1 LIRYEAAEGERIVMG
16 SCKMAI
22 LGAGNLG
29 TTLALMMYEKGNHVI
44 LWTIEEDV
52 AEAIAVGRE
61 NSRYLSGHYIPPEI
75 DVTMEMAE
83 ALKGVDIVALTISSH
98 AVREVSHLMASHIA
112 SGVTVVDFAKGMEV
126 ETGQRMSE
134 VIESEVPP
142 GKRNGIVAVSG
153 PSIASELVRKLPT
166 AVEISS
172 KDPVCVQM
180 AKEVFETPFFRLS
193 INKDLAGVE
202 LGGVFKNV
210 FAIGAG
216 ICDGQNMGVNTKASF
231 ITKSLQELSMLGSA
245 YGAQP
250 LTFMGLAGLGD
261 LIVTCTSEY
270 SRNRR
275 FGEKIGDGLSI
286 EEAQK
291 EIGQVIEGIR
301 ATKVAY
307 RAGMDFHLE
316 LPIVKQIYRV
326 LYEEGDPRE
335 AVYQFMV

>member
-1 LIRYEAAEGERIVMG
+1 MRPPRREALMD

-29 TTLALMMYEKGNHVI
+29 TTLALMMYEKGHHVI

-61 NSRYLSGHYIPPEI
+61 NSRYLSGHYMPPDI

-83 ALKGVDIVALTISSH
+83 ALQGVDIVALAVSSH
-98 AVREVSHLMASHIA
+98 AVREVSRLMASHI
-112 SGVTVVDFAKGMEV
+112 SPEVTVVDFAKGMEV
-126 ETGQRMSE
+126 DTGQRMSE
-134 VIESEVPP
+134 VIEHEIPP
-142 GKRNGIVAVSG
+142 EKRNGIVAVSG

-166 AVEISS
+166 AVEIAS
-172 KDPVCVQM
+172 KDLACVQM

-193 INKDLAGVE
+193 INEDLAGVE

-210 FAIGAG
+210 FAIGSG
-216 ICDGQNMGVNTKASF
+216 ICDGLNMGVNTKASF
-231 ITKSLQELSMLGSA
+231 ITKSLQELSQLGRA
-245 YGAQP
+245 FGAQP
-250 LTFMGLAGLGD
+250 FTFMGLSGLGD
-261 LIVTCTSEY
+261 LIVTCMSEY

-275 FGEKIGDGLSI
+275 FGEKIGEGLPLD
-286 EEAQK
+286 EAQK

-307 RAGMDFHLE
+307 KAGLDFHLE
-316 LPIVKQIYRV
+316 LPIVKQIYRI
-326 LYEEGDPRE
+326 LYEGGDPHE

>member
-1 LIRYEAAEGERIVMG
+1 MG
-16 SCKMAI
+16 SCKIAM
-22 LGAGNLG
+22 LGTGNLG
-29 TTLALMMYEKGNHVI
+29 TTLALMLNEKGHRVT

-52 AEAIAVGRE
+52 VEAIVEGRE
-61 NSRYLSGHYIPPEI
+61 NSRYLPGHYIPSEI
-75 DVTMEMAE
+75 DVTLDIAK
-83 ALKGVDIVALTISSH
+83 ALHGVEILTLAVPSH
-98 AVREVSHLMASHIA
+98 AVREVSSLMASHISA
-112 SGVTVVDFAKGMEV
+112 GVIVVDFAKGMEV
-126 ETGQRMSE
+126 ETGMRMSQI
-134 VIESEVPP
+134 IESEVSPEAR
-142 GKRNGIVAVSG
+142 KGIVAVSG

-172 KDPVCVQM
+172 KEPACVQTV
-180 AKEVFETPFFRLS
+180 KEVFETPFFRLS
-193 INKDLAGVE
+193 INEDLAGVE

-216 ICDGQNMGVNTKASF
+216 ICDGLKMGVNTKASF
-231 ITKSLQELSMLGSA
+231 ITKSLQELSTLGSA
-245 YGAQP
+245 FGAQP
-250 LTFMGLAGLGD
+250 LTFMGLSGLGD

-275 FGEKIGDGLSI
+275 FGEKIGGGLSI

-307 RAGMDFHLE
+307 KAGREFQLRLSVVE
-316 LPIVKQIYRV
+316 QIYRV
-326 LYEEGDPRE
+326 LYKEGEVRE